1 MKHPHIVGLLDY
13 KQTTSYFHLVMDY
26 CSMGD
31 LSYFIRRRNN
41 LVKSHPVISSLLHR
55 YPSPEGSHGLKSW
68 FSIFE
73 TALVCTSILRDK
85 SLVHRDIKPQNLLL
99 CPPVHSKQEFIDG
112 EFVGMWELPI
122 LKIAD
127 FGFARF
133 LPSTSMAETLC
144 GSPFTW
150 LQRFCDMK
158 NITPRQICG
167 PLVLSYTK

>member
-55 YPSPEGSHGLKSW
+55 YPSPEGSHGLMKFW

-85 SLVHRDIKPQNLLL
+85 SLVHRDIKPQNSCARQFIQSRNSLMASLLV
-99 CPPVHSKQEFIDG
+99 CG
-112 EFVGMWELPI
+112 
-122 LKIAD
+122 IA
-127 FGFARF
+127 
-133 LPSTSMAETLC
+133 
-144 GSPFTW
+144 
-150 LQRFCDMK
+150 
-158 NITPRQICG
+158 NIEN
-167 PLVLSYTK
+167 S